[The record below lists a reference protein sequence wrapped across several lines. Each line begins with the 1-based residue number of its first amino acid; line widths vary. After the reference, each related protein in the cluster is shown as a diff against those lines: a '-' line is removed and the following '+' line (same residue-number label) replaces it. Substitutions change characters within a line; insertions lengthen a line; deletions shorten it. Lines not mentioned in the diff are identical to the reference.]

1 MDLRDI
7 RAFIAIA
14 EEQSFTRAARRL
26 FVSQPPLTRQIH
38 GLEEELGVT
47 LFVRSK
53 QGAQLTEEGRL
64 LLDKARDL
72 SAHAT
77 EFMNVA
83 RSLQNREVGVIRI
96 GIAWRLWEL
105 VNRVRHAIPI
115 LITPTSRF

>member
-1 MDLRDI
+1 MTVAGRSMDLRDI

-53 QGAQLTEEGRL
+53 QGAQLTE
-64 LLDKARDL
+64 
-72 SAHAT
+72 
-77 EFMNVA
+77 
-83 RSLQNREVGVIRI
+83 
-96 GIAWRLWEL
+96 
-105 VNRVRHAIPI
+105 
-115 LITPTSRF
+115 